1 MTPHRLPRLLP
12 ALASAALLALAPM
25 AASAQEAAIY
35 SSMDAVHPVWAK
47 QAMVSVQEKVA
58 AEVGLQVLKDGGN
71 AVDAGVAVAL
81 ALAVTLPRAGNLGGG
96 GFMMVHDAKS
106 GETRAIDYREMAPAS
121 ATRDM
126 YLDADG
132 NADSNLSRFHGLAV
146 GVPGTVA
153 GLAMIGVLLAAL
165 QNAFG
170 KNLGNQTGAFVAL
183 AVSLSNI
190 SLLGISAPFW
200 ALVAGV
206 IVSAVIETSSLQPSP
221 KPSAGRA
228 G

>member
-1 MTPHRLPRLLP
+1 MTRPMIRPLT
-12 ALASAALLALAPM
+12 ALATAALIALAPSGL
-25 AASAQEAAIY
+25 SAQEAAIY

-47 QAMVSVQEKVA
+47 SAMVSVQEAVA

-96 GFMMVHDAKS
+96 GFMMVHDAET

-132 NADSNLSRFHGLAV
+132 NADSTLSRFHGLAV
-146 GVPGTVA
+146 GVPA
-153 GLAMIGVLLAAL
+153 
-165 QNAFG
+165 
-170 KNLGNQTGAFVAL
+170 
-183 AVSLSNI
+183 
-190 SLLGISAPFW
+190 
-200 ALVAGV
+200 
-206 IVSAVIETSSLQPSP
+206 PSP
-221 KPSAGRA
+221 ECSWRSRPTAP
-228 G
+228 